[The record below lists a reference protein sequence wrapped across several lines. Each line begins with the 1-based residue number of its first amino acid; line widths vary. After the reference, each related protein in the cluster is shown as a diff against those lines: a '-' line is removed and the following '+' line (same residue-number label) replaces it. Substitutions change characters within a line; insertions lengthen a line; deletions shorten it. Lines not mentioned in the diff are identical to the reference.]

1 MAAQL
6 HGCPQADVNRTTIY
20 ARTFHRAC
28 ELLGGIHQLALHLG
42 VSDREVDYWV
52 TGERQPPMEV
62 FLQAVDVVLTAS
74 FRR

>member
-1 MAAQL
+1 MGAQL

-42 VSDREVDYWV
+42 VSDREVDRWV
-52 TGERQPPMEV
+52 TGEQQPPMDF
-62 FLQAVDVVLTAS
+62 FLQAVDVVVTAS
-74 FRR
+74 FRQ